1 MKFSREKFHLTNAV
15 LRDLGKINPI
25 VPKERIEKT
34 LGIGSTLFYV
44 KKQKRSFLLKRILE
58 ERSWT
63 V

>member
-44 KKQKRSFLLKRILE
+44 KK
-58 ERSWT
+58 
-63 V
+63 